1 MTRLEKLER
10 DVRALDRN
18 DLKAFRAWFAEYDA
32 ALWDRQIEADSAE
45 GRLDARGAAA
55 LEAHRQGRTRE
66 I

>member
-1 MTRLEKLER
+1 MTKLEKLAR

-32 ALWDRQIEADSAE
+32 ALWDRQIEADSAGE
-45 GRLDARGAAA
+45 RLDALGAAA
-55 LEAHRQGRTRE
+55 LDAHRQGRTRE